1 MNSSSSFTPF
11 EFLAESEQQT
21 QKLGF
26 AIASA
31 LKAGDVIGLVGNLGA
46 GKTRLVKAVATGT
59 GADPDDVTSPTFVLI
74 QEYHGRLTL
83 YHFDTYRLADSD
95 EFLELGADELLYG
108 DGVCLVE
115 WSDRVA
121 DVLPEDILR
130 IEIEHVAETTRRFRF
145 LPSGSR
151 SRELASAV
159 IRQLSMD

>member
-1 MNSSSSFTPF
+1 MSSSSSSTPF
-11 EFLAESEQQT
+11 EFVAANESQT
-21 QKLGF
+21 HQVGLT
-26 AIASA
+26 IASA
-31 LKAGDVIGLVGNLGA
+31 LQPGDVIGLVGNLGA
-46 GKTRLVKAVATGT
+46 GKTRLVKAIATGI

-121 DVLPEDILR
+121 DVLPADILR

-145 LPSGSR
+145 LPSGTR
-151 SRELASAV
+151 AAELTAKMV
-159 IRQLSMD
+159 TQLPLV